1 MTTGIVYIARNEVA
15 TPANHYKIGKSD
27 RADPTHRMREL
38 NQETTNYRGEFRCL
52 GYVLVEDVTEC
63 ERIVHDALNFVR
75 VSPRSEFFET
85 NLEEIKKTIRETLS
99 SKIIK
104 DFLGENNNNLNL
116 NILTP
121 QRLLQGDPL
130 LYKNEKHLLNY
141 TKDIKNLSFFDL
153 CKYAKVH
160 NWHNKLCH
168 DDACCRQF
176 RHSFFI
182 LVYKDLILQRLLSD
196 PNYIPDLDQTSLS
209 SHSIK
214 KEESLKL
221 QKEVLK
227 TDIKNFLK
235 EIPHDLNL
243 MYLGVI
249 MFTIGEEIEKKNR
262 LLTKHIIEGFKS
274 LYPNNP
280 EHGFNEKLDQ
290 IYYSSEYL
298 TWQKLMILDESIRR
312 HNEFNSRRY
321 QRRF

>member
-1 MTTGIVYIARNEVA
+1 M
-15 TPANHYKIGKSD
+15 
-27 RADPTHRMREL
+27 
-38 NQETTNYRGEFRCL
+38 
-52 GYVLVEDVTEC
+52 
-63 ERIVHDALNFVR
+63 VHDALNSVR

-85 NLEEIKKTIRETLS
+85 SIEEIKITIRETLS
-99 SKIIK
+99 TKIIK
-104 DFLGENNNNLNL
+104 DFLGENANSLNL
-116 NILTP
+116 NNLTP
-121 QRLLQGDPL
+121 QRLLQGDSL

-141 TKDIKNLSFFDL
+141 TKDIQNLSFFEV

-160 NWHNKLCH
+160 NWHNYLCH
-168 DDACCRQF
+168 GDACCRQF

-182 LVYKDLILQRLLSD
+182 LVYKDLILQKFLSD
-196 PNYIPDLDQTSLS
+196 PIYIPDLDQTSLS

-243 MYLGVI
+243 MYLGVV
-249 MFTIGEEIEKKNR
+249 MFTIGEETEKKNK

-274 LYPNNP
+274 LYSNNL
-280 EHGFNEKLDQ
+280 EHNFNEKLDQ
-290 IYYSSEYL
+290 IYYGSEYL
-298 TWQKLMILDESIRR
+298 TWQKLMILDESIKN
-312 HNEFNSRRY
+312 HSQFNLSKR